1 MKTLLILILGAGLLA
16 AAFFTRP
23 SKADFDAY
31 AKAQATGSAPAGVAG
46 ALRGLANNISADAY
60 LNTVTYHDHYL
71 WVTVEQNG
79 QSQYV
84 GAFSHWFQRGSTGAS
99 KAPAA

>member
-1 MKTLLILILGAGLLA
+1 MKTLLILVLGFGLLA

-31 AKAQATGSAPAGVAG
+31 VKTQVQAGQPAGVKG
-46 ALRGLANNISADAY
+46 MLRGLASNYSADNY
-60 LNTVTYHDHYL
+60 LQNVAYHDHYL

-79 QSQYV
+79 TSHYL
-84 GAFSHWFQRGSTGAS
+84 GAFSHWFQRGSAGAS

>member
-1 MKTLLILILGAGLLA
+1 MKTLLILILAAGLVA

-23 SKADFDAY
+23 SKSDFDAY
-31 AKAQATGSAPAGVAG
+31 VKAQLQAGGTGSVKD

-60 LNTVTYHDHYL
+60 LRAVTYHDHVL

-79 QSQYV
+79 QSQYL